1 MKFQFALLALLL
13 FPVSQASAQIAG
25 QTVSLQRMLL
35 PSTGPFTGISNLF
48 FRKLANNEVRHP
60 TDWKDV
66 EISPVL
72 QNPALAPIYAVRHTI
87 TAGSATYVVDTNG
100 DLDFHNEPVLQFRQ
114 VGDMLIADFEI
125 TTRPVGSNE
134 AAPRK
139 VSYQMMRS
147 SDGYI
152 YARISEYR
160 QGQIRIGDKAYG
172 IILRPRSRHA
182 ASFGLSAST
191 ICLIDLNRDGV
202 FSERWQISDRGDISA
217 REEIELASPFMA
229 GGEKLRIVELDQAGS
244 RLKLQPSSE
253 DISVAP
259 GFRAPEFTL
268 KGIDNNSYSLT
279 NLKGKI
285 VLLEFW
291 SVSCPFCK
299 RILPEVNALTR
310 NMAGADFVALAVAR
324 EEGADEIKRNLQEE
338 PRYASVVVNDKAT
351 WQTYN
356 SEGITPAYYLID
368 SRGVIRLSAYG
379 ASSEQLKV
387 IEKLVKQIRLGM

>member
-1 MKFQFALLALLL
+1 
-13 FPVSQASAQIAG
+13 
-25 QTVSLQRMLL
+25 
-35 PSTGPFTGISNLF
+35 
-48 FRKLANNEVRHP
+48 
-60 TDWKDV
+60 
-66 EISPVL
+66 
-72 QNPALAPIYAVRHTI
+72 VRHTI

-182 ASFGLSAST
+182 PSFGLSAST

-310 NMAGADFVALAVAR
+310 NIAGADFVALAVAR